1 MPTFVLTA
9 RHDIERP
16 RCGLHIARGQEIT
29 VNINM
34 TGITPNNLFGNSRC
48 QDALVRQFQ
57 HEGICVPAT
66 DIGIYNRGTWDIIMK

>member
-9 RHDIERP
+9 RHDIDRP
-16 RCGLHIARGQEIT
+16 QCGLHIDRGQEIT
-29 VNINM
+29 VNLHM

-57 HEGICVPAT
+57 LNGIYVPAT
-66 DIGIYNRGTWDIIMK
+66 DIGIYSRGAWNIVMK